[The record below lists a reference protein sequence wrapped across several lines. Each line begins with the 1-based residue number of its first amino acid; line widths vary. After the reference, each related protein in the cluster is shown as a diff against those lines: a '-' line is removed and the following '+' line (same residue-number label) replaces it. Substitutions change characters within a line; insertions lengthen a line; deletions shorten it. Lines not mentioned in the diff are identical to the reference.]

1 MYEIERKFLIRRPL
15 AEVVAGAER
24 SRIEQCYLPGTDEWA
39 IRARK
44 RVSDSGTAF
53 ILTMKK
59 RQSDRTNVEI
69 ETAVAA
75 EMYTQIEAVCGHDPL
90 AKNRYVVGPWE
101 IDEFLNPELQ
111 GLIVAEIEL
120 KSENETFDIPAWLG
134 EEVTGRFEYANASIA
149 RRLGVVAA

>member
-15 AEVVAGAER
+15 AEVVAGAAR
-24 SRIEQCYLPGTDEWA
+24 SRIEQCYLPGTGDWA

-44 RVSDSGTAF
+44 RVSADKTAYV
-53 ILTMKK
+53 LTMKK

-69 ETAVAA
+69 ETVVTEA
-75 EMYTQIEAVCGHDPL
+75 MYKQIEAVCGHEPL
-90 AKNRYVVGPWE
+90 AKNRYVVGRWE
-101 IDEFLNPELQ
+101 IDEFLNPELE

-120 KSENETFDIPAWLG
+120 KSETEAFDPPAWLG
-134 EEVTGRFEYANASIA
+134 EEVTGKYEYANASIA